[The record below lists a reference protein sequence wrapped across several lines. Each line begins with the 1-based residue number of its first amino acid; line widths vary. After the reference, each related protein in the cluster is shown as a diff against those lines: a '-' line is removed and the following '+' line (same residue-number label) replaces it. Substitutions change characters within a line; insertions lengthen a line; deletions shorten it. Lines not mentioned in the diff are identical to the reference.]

1 MQLPDVNAIN
11 ARRIERYA
19 ERVLALNDGNEL
31 DDYAMMISTIMA
43 EHELDRT
50 LAAAFARARMAIAH
64 FYSKTCQPVSA
75 PSAMSSVTR

>member
-1 MQLPDVNAIN
+1 MQLADVNAIN

-43 EHELDRT
+43 EHELDPVHWRQPS
-50 LAAAFARARMAIAH
+50 LAWRMAIAH
-64 FYSKTCQPVSA
+64 SYSRPA
-75 PSAMSSVTR
+75 NR